1 MILRALPLALAA
13 CLLPLGAAAQGVL
26 VAPTA
31 VFIDARARTATL
43 MLVNPN
49 TEPAEVEIAT
59 LFGYTVT
66 DSAGQLM
73 LKVVEAPDSTH
84 PSAAGW
90 IRAFPRRMTL
100 APNAQQTVRL
110 LVSPPPGTPDG
121 EYWARLAITARGGK
135 LALGQP
141 TDTAAVSVGLSVEVR
156 TIIPLLYRKGRLET
170 GIGLSALRAVR
181 QGDSLLVRAHLER
194 LGTAAA
200 FGTARGELVDSTG
213 QVRSTFTAPLSA
225 YVPIDPRF
233 SAGLDSVPPG
243 RYLLRLEITSGRL
256 DLAPESVLP
265 FAAVRDSVSVDLR

>member
-1 MILRALPLALAA
+1 M
-13 CLLPLGAAAQGVL
+13 
-26 VAPTA
+26 
-31 VFIDARARTATL
+31 
-43 MLVNPN
+43 
-49 TEPAEVEIAT
+49 
-59 LFGYTVT
+59 
-66 DSAGQLM
+66 
-73 LKVVEAPDSTH
+73 
-84 PSAAGW
+84 
-90 IRAFPRRMTL
+90 
-100 APNAQQTVRL
+100 
-110 LVSPPPGTPDG
+110 
-121 EYWARLAITARGGK
+121 
-135 LALGQP
+135 
-141 TDTAAVSVGLSVEVR
+141 
-156 TIIPLLYRKGRLET
+156 
-170 GIGLSALRAVR
+170 R